1 MRSFGGK
8 ILTEESFDWFKCN
21 SSVFHFIVRSVAFL
35 GGNFNNNIENDD
47 GDQLSLKKG
56 REAKPC
62 HDFPSDFLS
71 FRDKTMKI
79 KDLL

>member
-1 MRSFGGK
+1 MRSFGRKTLK
-8 ILTEESFDWFKCN
+8 INLSEIRQFYILLSDHLP
-21 SSVFHFIVRSVAFL
+21 VDI
-35 GGNFNNNIENDD
+35 GDNFNNDIENDD

-62 HDFPSDFLS
+62 HDFSSDFLN

-79 KDLL
+79 KDFL

>member
-1 MRSFGGK
+1 MRSFGRK
-8 ILTEESFDWFKCN
+8 ILKINLSRIRQFYILLSDHLP
-21 SSVFHFIVRSVAFL
+21 VDYFI
-35 GGNFNNNIENDD
+35 NDIENDD

-62 HDFPSDFLS
+62 HDFPSDFLN

-79 KDLL
+79 KDFL

>member
-1 MRSFGGK
+1 MRSFGRK
-8 ILTEESFDWFKCN
+8 ILKINLSKIRQFYILLSDHLP
-21 SSVFHFIVRSVAFL
+21 VDYFI
-35 GGNFNNNIENDD
+35 NDIENDD

-79 KDLL
+79 KDFL

>member
-1 MRSFGGK
+1 MK
-8 ILTEESFDWFKCN
+8 WN
-21 SSVFHFIVRSVAFL
+21 SSVSHFIVRSVACI
-35 GGNFNNNIENDD
+35 GGKFNNDIENDD
-47 GDQLSLKKG
+47 GDQFSLKKG